1 MKPRNLHIKTET
13 PFGASVVNYNADEV
27 RNPRK
32 KKGQHMNITKTEK
45 AKKEVIKILTEE
57 KPKDLN
63 ISKERIEIL
72 ASNIVK
78 NYLTKKKG

>member
-1 MKPRNLHIKTET
+1 MKYKSRAISLTYIRQGENSII
-13 PFGASVVNYNADEV
+13 S
-27 RNPRK
+27 
-32 KKGQHMNITKTEK
+32 
-45 AKKEVIKILTEE
+45 KILTEE

-72 ASNIVK
+72 ANNIVK

>member
-1 MKPRNLHIKTET
+1 
-13 PFGASVVNYNADEV
+13 
-27 RNPRK
+27 
-32 KKGQHMNITKTEK
+32 MNITKTEK

-72 ASNIVK
+72 ANNIVK
-78 NYLTKKKG
+78 NYLTRKKG

>member
-1 MKPRNLHIKTET
+1 MRSET
-13 PFGASVVNYNADEV
+13 
-27 RNPRK
+27 K